1 MATQKARLLQ
11 LLKDQDQV
19 CGGQL
24 LELRMPRYAA
34 RVADLKAD
42 GWRILNVGTCPEHKT
57 ARYELNQDLSACT
70 LFCQCHCDSCVI
82 FGAHIGAGHDTL
94 EGPVPFD
101 GKAGL

>member
-11 LLKDQDQV
+11 LLQDQSEV

-42 GWRILNVGTCPEHKT
+42 GWRILNVRTCQEHRTAVYAIDDEPEQLT
-57 ARYELNQDLSACT
+57 AWE
-70 LFCQCHCDSCVI
+70 
-82 FGAHIGAGHDTL
+82 
-94 EGPVPFD
+94 
-101 GKAGL
+101 

>member
-1 MATQKARLLQ
+1 MASQKERLLA
-11 LLKDQDQV
+11 LLQEQDQV

-42 GWRILNVGTCPEHKT
+42 GWRITRVATCPDHKT
-57 ARYELNQDLSACT
+57 AIYELHTDLSACT
-70 LFCQCHCDSCVI
+70 VFCQCHCDSCVI

-94 EGPVPFD
+94 TGPMRS
-101 GKAGL
+101 